1 MNTQEASDED
11 QVGERTELVEGSSDM
26 DEATETSFREPII
39 LRIPKARYVRNN
51 TRNRSPSFSP
61 TNPRASS
68 TMRSE
73 SSLQERRPVS
83 RLHQQ
88 GSKPPKKIAKMST
101 TRTGSSST
109 SHSKS
114 VSICRSNQSS
124 RASKRNKSKQDTS
137 ASSNQSS
144 SMKEFCAFCAD
155 EVTPLD
161 IKSKNGIVECSGHK
175 VHKYCKPDCVK
186 AHY

>member
-1 MNTQEASDED
+1 
-11 QVGERTELVEGSSDM
+11 M
-26 DEATETSFREPII
+26 DEATEPSFREPII

-73 SSLQERRPVS
+73 SSIQDRRPVS

-101 TRTGSSST
+101 TSSANRTGSSST
-109 SHSKS
+109 SHSKRNKSKQDTSAS

-124 RASKRNKSKQDTS
+124 RASSKRNKSKQDTS
-137 ASSNQSS
+137 ASVSISRSNQSS
-144 SMKEFCAFCAD
+144 RNSMKEFCAFCAD

>member
-1 MNTQEASDED
+1 
-11 QVGERTELVEGSSDM
+11 M
-26 DEATETSFREPII
+26 DEATEPSFREPII

-73 SSLQERRPVS
+73 SSIQERRPVS

-101 TRTGSSST
+101 TSSANRTGSSST
-109 SHSKS
+109 SH
-114 VSICRSNQSS
+114 
-124 RASKRNKSKQDTS
+124 SKRNKSKQDTS
-137 ASSNQSS
+137 ASVSISRSNQSS
-144 SMKEFCAFCAD
+144 RASSMKVCAFCAD
-155 EVTPLD
+155 EVTTLD